1 MISPFFF
8 PVELLSFYVHFGWG
22 WVERSSTQRKPS
34 KTASWVEK
42 TFWPMDLQKYYSF
55 VCVCV
60 FFKIFVV
67 DQSLSHS
74 RHRILTSAAEMS
86 WSGDSWKYHFL
97 FAFFRSSRW
106 TVRERDSSLSHSR
119 RCTTASCCGTGHAPP
134 TLLAFCRR
142 VCASPLLRPQW
153 YVEGLGKV
161 FPPLWFCIYTQLFHG
176 YDIVCS
182 VF

>member
-1 MISPFFF
+1 MKAQRNSYIGGDNLAYGFTEILQSLFLYSSDLCHGLEFEPFKTQDNNFSSRDELVCGFVETSPFC
-8 PVELLSFYVHFGWG
+8 LL
-22 WVERSSTQRKPS
+22 
-34 KTASWVEK
+34 
-42 TFWPMDLQKYYSF
+42 
-55 VCVCV
+55 
-60 FFKIFVV
+60 
-67 DQSLSHS
+67 
-74 RHRILTSAAEMS
+74 
-86 WSGDSWKYHFL
+86 
-97 FAFFRSSRW
+97 AFFRSLRW
-106 TVRERDSSLSHSR
+106 TVRERRSSLSDSR
-119 RCTTASCCGTGHAPP
+119 HCTTTSCCGTGHAPP